1 MEDKKTEVMEL
12 QNRLEGSMGLIKE
25 SKEELKISEKKFSVV
40 NRQLM
45 SYKLK
50 NVSLKGEK
58 LELKK
63 EIDDLIQSYEQ
74 TIEDLEVKIASKG
87 GAQNFM
93 VVPEPPNKDSVHFC
107 FFIKDRRSSE
117 TQ

>member
-1 MEDKKTEVMEL
+1 
-12 QNRLEGSMGLIKE
+12 
-25 SKEELKISEKKFSVV
+25 
-40 NRQLM
+40 M

-87 GAQNFM
+87 GA
-93 VVPEPPNKDSVHFC
+93 
-107 FFIKDRRSSE
+107 
-117 TQ
+117 

>member
-12 QNRLEGSMGLIKE
+12 QNRLEGAMGQIKE
-25 SKEELKISEKKFSVV
+25 TKEEVKISEKKFSVV

-74 TIEDLEVKIASKG
+74 TIEDLEVKLASKG
-87 GAQNFM
+87 VSQNFM
-93 VVPEPPNKDSVHFC
+93 GVPEPEKKDSVN
-107 FFIKDRRSSE
+107 ILL
-117 TQ
+117 